1 MNKHFFSRIGLL
13 TIVLLISG
21 CGQKGESVTGEKK
34 NKVKEAID
42 QAVTRDLKI
51 YQRAKQSVGKIE
63 RQAQER
69 REKELK
75 Q

>member
-1 MNKHFFSRIGLL
+1 MKKHFFSRIGLL
-13 TIVLLISG
+13 AIGLLISG
-21 CGQKGESVTGEKK
+21 CGQKEESVTGEEK

-42 QAVTRDLKI
+42 QAVTRELKI

>member
-1 MNKHFFSRIGLL
+1 MKKHFFSRIGLFA
-13 TIVLLISG
+13 IVLLISG
-21 CGQKGESVTGEKK
+21 CGQKEESVTGEEK

-42 QAVTRDLKI
+42 QAVTRELKI
-51 YQRAKQSVGKIE
+51 YQRAKQSVEKIE

>member
-1 MNKHFFSRIGLL
+1 MKKHFFSSIGLFA
-13 TIVLLISG
+13 IVLLISG
-21 CGQKGESVTGEKK
+21 CGQKEESVTGEEK

-42 QAVTRDLKI
+42 QAVTRELKI
-51 YQRAKQSVGKIE
+51 YQRAKQSVEKIE

>member
-21 CGQKGESVTGEKK
+21 CGQKGESVTGEEK

-42 QAVTRDLKI
+42 QAVTRELKI